1 MAASNADRVYVS
13 AFLCCVWHDRQPQG
27 EIEWIIE
34 GSVTQL
40 LKEAHREKIRTAFD
54 LEFKNHL
61 QTCLDNLEANKMLA
75 DALHGKVRISLPK
88 VCYALPPPQ
97 PFPDVSAL
105 LES

>member
-1 MAASNADRVYVS
+1 MTSTDIPYHGTSVPPDPSPDAASDAAATPDAAVRVS
-13 AFLCCVWHDRQPQG
+13 AVLCRGLQPQG

-75 DALHGKVRISLPK
+75 DALHGK
-88 VCYALPPPQ
+88 
-97 PFPDVSAL
+97 
-105 LES
+105 